1 MKESPSLPLNESN
14 RRFVLP
20 YFVFG
25 HARATTH
32 FNIIYQSIT
41 KVLIIIIIT
50 ITALTIF
57 IYGTFNAFRSPLFIH
72 RLKIP
77 FFFVLFPWTKLS
89 IKCLASLAFRLAR
102 AFPFLRL
109 FLHAQ
114 LHPMHL
120 FQYYIIYRQR
130 ETGNALFKSIV
141 FVVKRDKCLPESE
154 TLVSTR
160 FDL

>member
-32 FNIIYQSIT
+32 FNIIYQCIT

-50 ITALTIF
+50 ITAHIF

-72 RLKIP
+72 SLKIP
-77 FFFVLFPWTKLS
+77 FFFVLFAWTKLS
-89 IKCLASLAFRLAR
+89 IKYQVKLAFRLAR

-114 LHPMHL
+114 LLPMHL
-120 FQYYIIYRQR
+120 VQYNIIYRQR

-141 FVVKRDKCLPESE
+141 FVVKGDKFLPELE

>member
-41 KVLIIIIIT
+41 KVLIIIIII
-50 ITALTIF
+50 ITALTII

-77 FFFVLFPWTKLS
+77 FFLCVVSMDKAFDKVSGKPCIHIGACFSFSSSLFARPITSNAPLS
-89 IKCLASLAFRLAR
+89 I
-102 AFPFLRL
+102 
-109 FLHAQ
+109 
-114 LHPMHL
+114 
-120 FQYYIIYRQR
+120 
-130 ETGNALFKSIV
+130 
-141 FVVKRDKCLPESE
+141 
-154 TLVSTR
+154 
-160 FDL
+160 

>member
-20 YFVFG
+20 YFVDIFG

-32 FNIIYQSIT
+32 FNIIYRSIT
-41 KVLIIIIIT
+41 KVLIIIII
-50 ITALTIF
+50 IIIALTIF

-77 FFFVLFPWTKLS
+77 FFFFVWFAWTKLS
-89 IKCLASLAFRLAR
+89 IKYQAKLAFRLAR

-120 FQYYIIYRQR
+120 FQYYTY
-130 ETGNALFKSIV
+130 NL
-141 FVVKRDKCLPESE
+141 
-154 TLVSTR
+154 
-160 FDL
+160 